1 MSNVIQNFVLRFCED
16 AVSQIEEKYHCRH
29 NGKQKAVDVTITI
42 RDTTYYIDVS
52 IFNPGCPSH
61 MRLRDESSM
70 EVMKA
75 QEVNKRNQ
83 YKDVF
88 LDHDPNLIPF
98 IIDTAGNLGPDA
110 LKFIQVLRHHRNK
123 HITESKFEKAF
134 LTAIAICLCNGL
146 SDTNEAFFK
155 TLEEKIG
162 CLENTQNILVY
173 V

>member
-1 MSNVIQNFVLRFCED
+1 MFHCLSCDSTAAIIKIRHDNLSNVIQNFVLRFCEG

-61 MRLRDESSM
+61 MRLRDVSSM

-83 YKDVF
+83 YQEVF
-88 LDHDPNLIPF
+88 L
-98 IIDTAGNLGPDA
+98 
-110 LKFIQVLRHHRNK
+110 
-123 HITESKFEKAF
+123 
-134 LTAIAICLCNGL
+134 
-146 SDTNEAFFK
+146 
-155 TLEEKIG
+155 
-162 CLENTQNILVY
+162 
-173 V
+173 